1 MKMFSIK
8 TKRASNTSVPSRALA
23 NKDQEPSV
31 SRIDIEDCGIRRSSL
46 AIKLSEEAEGSTT
59 HRCSSLLLWS
69 RTSDGAHNLKLEAG
83 RARPEGSLDGRPL

>member
-8 TKRASNTSVPSRALA
+8 TERASNMSVPSRALA
-23 NKDQEPSV
+23 NKDQESSV
-31 SRIDIEDCGIRRSSL
+31 SRIDIEDCRIRRSGL
-46 AIKLSEEAEGSTT
+46 DIKLSEAEGSTT
-59 HRCSSLLLWS
+59 HRCSSLLLWP